1 MNFLIQSGLTV
12 LENTWLIAALSV
24 KYVIASHLGYYYSKY
39 SKMEGFQDEV
49 VEYAPAFVTSLF
61 AAGILFSAVKYTPS
75 PAFSALGEITAL
87 AYFGYLFWI
96 Y

>member
-12 LENTWLIAALSV
+12 LENTWLVAALSV
-24 KYVIASHLGYYYSKY
+24 KYVIASHLGYYYSRNDGLN
-39 SKMEGFQDEV
+39 GFQDEV

-61 AAGILFSAVKYTPS
+61 VAGILFSVVNFTPS
-75 PAFSALGEITAL
+75 PVFSALGEITAL